1 MEQNQ
6 NDNTSYVAM
15 GNTFICHIH
24 SWYHF
29 FKVQDG
35 AWDDCEL
42 IVSDL
47 IDTFIIM

>member
-6 NDNTSYVAM
+6 NDNISYVAT
-15 GNTFICHIH
+15 GNTFRCRIH
-24 SWYHF
+24 SWYLC

-35 AWDDCEL
+35 ARDDCEL

-47 IDTFIIM
+47 IDPFIIM